1 MKWDAL
7 FNTFL
12 HYSMQHTFIIVL
24 VGTLIL
30 VMAVS
35 WSLSLVSAR
44 LATKLAKTPFFWD
57 EPLLHS
63 LYAPVMTLIWMLS
76 ITFLVAVL
84 LRHCGVQNTDYFDIT
99 KLHQF
104 TFVLVLFWFLI
115 RYVRQIEAYL
125 LDNPL
130 TGRRLL
136 NNKTN
141 VRASAQ
147 MIRIAI
153 FIVFGLSVMKSLGIE
168 ITTLLAFGGVGGL
181 AVSFAAKDSL
191 ANFFGGM
198 MVYWDRPF
206 AEGDWVRSPD
216 RQLEGTVEQIGWRL
230 TRIRTFDKRP
240 LYVPNGVFSNIVI
253 ENPQRMTN
261 RQIKTTIGLRYED
274 AAKIKLI
281 LQDIEQML
289 RQHPEIDV
297 GQTLMV
303 NLVEFGPSSLNIL
316 VYTFTKT
323 TQWVRFQAIRQD
335 VFLQIIGIMSKH
347 GAECAYPTTTLHVA
361 GGVDTIQRE
370 EV

>member
-44 LATKLAKTPFFWD
+44 LATKLAKHPSWD

-181 AVSFAAKDSL
+181 AVSFAAKIFGQ
-191 ANFFGGM
+191 FFGGM

-206 AEGDWVRSPD
+206 AEDWALS
-216 RQLEGTVEQIGWRL
+216 
-230 TRIRTFDKRP
+230 
-240 LYVPNGVFSNIVI
+240 
-253 ENPQRMTN
+253 
-261 RQIKTTIGLRYED
+261 
-274 AAKIKLI
+274 
-281 LQDIEQML
+281 
-289 RQHPEIDV
+289 
-297 GQTLMV
+297 
-303 NLVEFGPSSLNIL
+303 
-316 VYTFTKT
+316 
-323 TQWVRFQAIRQD
+323 
-335 VFLQIIGIMSKH
+335 
-347 GAECAYPTTTLHVA
+347 
-361 GGVDTIQRE
+361 
-370 EV
+370 